1 MKYLLLAISTFLFY
15 YTVHA
20 NILNVPSIDYPTI
33 QAGIDAALVGDTV
46 LVQPGIYVENISFMG
61 KNIVVASMYL
71 TTSDTSYIEQTIIDG
86 NQINSVVRFESMEDS
101 TALLSGF
108 TVTNG
113 SSMLGG
119 GGILCFAFSS
129 PTLEYLNIT
138 GNIAPGGGG
147 VMCFGYANP
156 QLNNVTI
163 KGNTSVLFGGG
174 LYCEFSSNPSL
185 DHVTIRDNISFQDGG
200 GLYFLDSCNALLS
213 DVLIENNYAERSGGG
228 IGCENG
234 SEITM
239 NHVDLYNNSAEL
251 NGGGLYSIASNPYIE
266 NSLIRNNLADAGGG
280 VYSVLSQSTNLVD
293 VLVDNNRAYKD
304 GGGIALIESD
314 IGLENVTIRH
324 NTANENGG
332 GIYGDASNPDFH
344 ASNRSNMYLNFA
356 GRAGNDF
363 FALNSQLITI
373 ILDTFTVNVF
383 PAEYQVYP
391 FTDFAFSVLNAKVQR
406 TTSDL
411 YVSPSG
417 SNKNS
422 GLSADQTLK
431 TISFALTKAISDN
444 QNPQTIFLGFG
455 TYSAESN
462 GEIFPLN
469 MKDFISITG
478 DSDSVVVL
486 DAESQSSVVVFDQDQ
501 GISLRSIT
509 LTSGS
514 AIEGGGVFCRDS
526 DPILER
532 VTIHGNTAENGG
544 GIYSSERSTLS
555 LLNST
560 ITGNNVTTGG
570 AIYCQ
575 NDNMTLVNSIL
586 WNNFPQ
592 EIYVDEAADS
602 AMLTIAYSNIQGG
615 VNSIISTPTTHLYWL
630 DGNID
635 SDPLYVDA
643 TLHNYRLQETSPC
656 INSGVQGVSIQYDN
670 GNKTLVIPAMEY
682 SGIAPDMGAWEFPE
696 IIEGLAGNSQVPLY
710 FELYQNFPNP
720 FNPRTRINFSLPKAD
735 HVTIEIYNS
744 LGQLVETV
752 LNKNMFAGIHGVDFD
767 GSNYASGQYF
777 YRIMTSRE
785 NMVRKMILIK

>member
-1 MKYLLLAISTFLFY
+1 MLFSIFTFQNLKA
-15 YTVHA
+15 TT
-20 NILNVPSIDYPTI
+20 ILIPTDYGTI
-33 QAGIDAALVGDTV
+33 QEGIYAASMGDTV
-46 LVQPGIYVENISFMG
+46 LVQPGTYMENISFMG
-61 KNIVVASMYL
+61 QNIVVASLFL
-71 TTSDTSYIEQTIIDG
+71 TTSDTSYISQTIIDG
-86 NQINSVVRFESMEDS
+86 NQSNSVVRFESMEDS
-101 TALLSGF
+101 TALLTGF
-108 TVTNG
+108 TITNG

-119 GGILCFAFSS
+119 GGIFCFAFSS
-129 PTLEYLNIT
+129 PTLENLTIRGNT
-138 GNIAPGGGG
+138 GAGGGG

-156 QLNNVTI
+156 RLNNVTI
-163 KGNTSVLFGGG
+163 KGNTSILFGGG

-185 DHVTIRDNISFQDGG
+185 DHVTIRDNISLEDGG

-234 SEITM
+234 SDISLTRVE
-239 NHVDLYNNSAEL
+239 LYNNSAEFF
-251 NGGGLYSIASNPYIE
+251 GGGLYSIASSPTIK
-266 NSLIRNNLADAGGG
+266 NSLIRNNLADVGGG
-280 VYSVLSQSTNLVD
+280 IYSVLSQSPNLVD
-293 VLVDNNRAYKD
+293 VLVDENRAYKD

-356 GRAGNDF
+356 GRAGNDY

-373 ILDTFTVNVF
+373 LLDTFTVNDF

-391 FTDFAFSVLNAKVQR
+391 FTNFAFSVLNGIVQR

-417 SNKNS
+417 SDKNS
-422 GLSADQTLK
+422 GLSADQSLK

-444 QNPQTIFLGFG
+444 QNPQTIFLGLG

-478 DSDSVVVL
+478 DSDSVSVVVL
-486 DAESQSSVVVFDQDQ
+486 DAERKSSVVVFDQDQ
-501 GISLRSIT
+501 GISLRNIT
-509 LTSGS
+509 LTNGS

-526 DPILER
+526 DPFLER
-532 VTIHGNTAENGG
+532 VTIHGNSAENGG
-544 GIYSSERSTLS
+544 GIYSSEKSTLS

-575 NDNMTLVNSIL
+575 NDNITLVNSIL

-615 VNSIISTPTTHLYWL
+615 VNSIISTPTTLLYWL

-635 SDPLYVDA
+635 SDPLYVDE
-643 TLHNYRLQETSPC
+643 TLDNYRLQETSLC
-656 INSGVQGVSIQYDN
+656 INSGVQNVSIPYDN
-670 GNKTLVIPAMEY
+670 GNKILEIPAMEF
-682 SGIAPDMGAWEFPE
+682 SGVAPDMGAWEHQEPVS
-696 IIEGLAGNSQVPLY
+696 GLAGNTAAPLH
-710 FELYQNFPNP
+710 FKLYQNYPNP
-720 FNPRTRINFSLPKAD
+720 FNPRTRINFSLPNAD
-735 HVTIEIYNS
+735 NVTIKIHNS
-744 LGQLVETV
+744 LGQLVETI
-752 LNKNMFAGIHGVDFD
+752 LEGKLPAGIHGIDFD
-767 GSNYASGQYF
+767 GSNYASGIYF
-777 YRIMTSRE
+777 YQILTSKNHE
-785 NMVRKMILIK
+785 VRKMMLVK